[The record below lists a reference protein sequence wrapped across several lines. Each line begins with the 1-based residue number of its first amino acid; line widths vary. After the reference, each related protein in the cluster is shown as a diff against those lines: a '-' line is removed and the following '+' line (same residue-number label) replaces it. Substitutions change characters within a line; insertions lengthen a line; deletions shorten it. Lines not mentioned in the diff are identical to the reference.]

1 MRGNLLNNLRL
12 NSNRKI
18 RVAHL
23 ITGIGTGGTGE
34 NTLFTILGLDKEK
47 YHIDLVV
54 GEELRKDILKRIL
67 NKKFNLIQIRP
78 FGARHSFL
86 YDPILLLK
94 LIGLFKRGRY
104 DIVHTHTTK
113 SGILGRIAARIA
125 GVPIIIHGLHVNA
138 LEVFDSK
145 FINVI
150 TILLE
155 KITSKFTDAH
165 ISVSEVVSKKYLEYG
180 IGKKEKYFT
189 VKSGMELNKFYDAK
203 KNVDKQQKRKK
214 LGLTGKCFIIGNVG
228 RLEAS
233 KGHHFLFQAIKEILK
248 LRKDQPIKLLV
259 IGEGKDEE
267 KLIKYTKKLNIEK
280 KVIFTGYRK
289 DVAELMTTMDLFV
302 FTSLREGLPRVLV
315 QAAAVGIPSVAFNVD
330 GVPEI
335 LKDNYNGFLVEP
347 TNIKQ
352 LVERIIK
359 YIDNK
364 ELVRMHGENGQNI
377 VRNRWSVE
385 GMVKR
390 TDQIY
395 SYLVEKKLIIKNNTL
410 R

>member
-1 MRGNLLNNLRL
+1 M
-12 NSNRKI
+12 
-18 RVAHL
+18 
-23 ITGIGTGGTGE
+23 
-34 NTLFTILGLDKEK
+34 
-47 YHIDLVV
+47 
-54 GEELRKDILKRIL
+54 
-67 NKKFNLIQIRP
+67 
-78 FGARHSFL
+78 
-86 YDPILLLK
+86 
-94 LIGLFKRGRY
+94 
-104 DIVHTHTTK
+104 
-113 SGILGRIAARIA
+113 
-125 GVPIIIHGLHVNA
+125 PIIIYGLHVNA

-180 IGKKEKYFT
+180 IGKRIKYFT
-189 VKSGMELNKFYDAK
+189 VRSGMELNKFFNAK
-203 KNVDKQQKRKK
+203 GNVDNQQKRQE

-248 LRKDQPIKLLV
+248 FRKDQTIKLLV
-259 IGEGKDEE
+259 IGEGKDKE
-267 KLIKYTKKLNIEK
+267 KLIKYVKKLNLERN
-280 KVIFTGYRK
+280 VIFIGYRK
-289 DVAELMTTMDLFV
+289 DVAELMAIMDLFV

-315 QAAAVGIPSVAFNVD
+315 QAAAVGIPSIAFNVD
-330 GVPEI
+330 GVSEI

-347 TNIKQ
+347 TNIKK
-352 LVERIIK
+352 LAERIIK

-364 ELVRMHGENGQNI
+364 ELIRMHGKNGQNI

-395 SYLVEKKLIIKNNTL
+395 SYLVEKKITNKI
-410 R
+410 

>member
-1 MRGNLLNNLRL
+1 MRGNLLNNLRW
-12 NSNRKI
+12 NSNKKI

-23 ITGIGTGGTGE
+23 IAGIGTGGTGE

-54 GEELRKDILKRIL
+54 GEE
-67 NKKFNLIQIRP
+67 

-104 DIVHTHTTK
+104 DIVHTHSTK

-145 FINVI
+145 FINVT

-155 KITSKFTDAH
+155 KITGKFTDAH

-180 IGKKEKYFT
+180 IGKRIKYFT
-189 VKSGMELNKFYDAK
+189 VRSGMEINKFFDAK
-203 KNVDKQQKRKK
+203 ENVNNQQKRQE
-214 LGLTGKCFIIGNVG
+214 LGLSGKCFIIGNVG
-228 RLEAS
+228 RLETS

-248 LRKDQPIKLLV
+248 FRKDQPIKLLV
-259 IGEGKDEE
+259 IGEGKDKE
-267 KLIKYTKKLNIEK
+267 KLIKYAKKLNIEK

-289 DVAELMTTMDLFV
+289 DVAELMAIMNLFV

-330 GVPEI
+330 GVSEI

-347 TNIKQ
+347 TDIKQ
-352 LVERIIK
+352 LAERIIK

-364 ELVRMHGENGQNI
+364 ELLRMHGKNGQNV
-377 VRNRWSVE
+377 VRDRWSVE
-385 GMVKR
+385 GMVRR

-395 SYLVEKKLIIKNNTL
+395 SDLVEKKINKYS
-410 R
+410 

>member
-1 MRGNLLNNLRL
+1 L

-23 ITGIGTGGTGE
+23 IAGIGTGGAGE
-34 NTLFTILGLDKEK
+34 NTLFTILGLDKKK
-47 YHIDLVV
+47 YRIDLVV
-54 GEELRKDILKRIL
+54 GEESRKDILKRII
-67 NKKFNLIQIRP
+67 NKKINLIQIRP
-78 FGARHSFL
+78 FKARHSFL

-94 LIGLFKRGRY
+94 LIGLFKRGQY
-104 DIVHTHTTK
+104 DIVHTHSTK
-113 SGILGRIAARIA
+113 PGILGRIAAKIA

-155 KITSKFTDAH
+155 KITGKFTDAH
-165 ISVSEVVSKKYLEYG
+165 ISVSEIVSKKYLEYG
-180 IGKKEKYFT
+180 IGKRIKYFT
-189 VKSGMELNKFYDAK
+189 VRSGMEINKFFNAK
-203 KNVDKQQKRKK
+203 GKVNNQQKRQE
-214 LGLTGKCFIIGNVG
+214 LGINREDFIIGNVG
-228 RLEAS
+228 RLEVS

-248 LRKDQPIKLLV
+248 FRKDQPIKLLV
-259 IGEGKDEE
+259 IGEGEEKE
-267 KLIKYTKKLNIEK
+267 KLIKYAKKLNIEK
-280 KVIFTGYRK
+280 KIIFTGYRK
-289 DVAELMTTMDLFV
+289 DVAELMAIMDLFV

-315 QAAAVGIPSVAFNVD
+315 QAAAVGIPSVAFNID
-330 GVPEI
+330 GVSEI
-335 LKDNYNGFLVEP
+335 LKDNYNGFLIEP

-364 ELVRMHGENGQNI
+364 ESIRIHGKNGQNV

-385 GMVKR
+385 EMVKR

-395 SYLVEKKLIIKNNTL
+395 SHLVEKKITNKI
-410 R
+410 

>member
-1 MRGNLLNNLRL
+1 MRGSLLNNLRL
-12 NSNRKI
+12 NLNRKI

-23 ITGIGTGGTGE
+23 IAGIDTGGTGE
-34 NTLFTILGLDKEK
+34 NTLFTIEGLDEK
-47 YHIDLVV
+47 KYRIDLVI
-54 GEELRKDILKRIL
+54 GKELRKDILKRIL
-67 NKKFNLIQIRP
+67 NKKINLIQIRP
-78 FGARHSFL
+78 FKARHNFL

-94 LIGLFKRGRY
+94 LLGLFKRGRY
-104 DIVHTHTTK
+104 DIVHTHATK

-145 FINVI
+145 FINV
-150 TILLE
+150 TTMLLE

-165 ISVSEVVSKKYLEYG
+165 ISVSEIVSQKYLEYG
-180 IGKKEKYFT
+180 IGKRIKYFT
-189 VKSGMELNKFYDAK
+189 VRSGMELNKFFNAK
-203 KNVDKQQKRKK
+203 GNVDNQQKRQE
-214 LGLTGKCFIIGNVG
+214 LGLAGECFIIGNVG

-233 KGHHFLFQAIKEILK
+233 KGHHFLFRAIKEILK
-248 LRKDQPIKLLV
+248 FRKDQPIKLLV
-259 IGEGKDEE
+259 IGEGEDKE
-267 KLIKYTKKLNIEK
+267 KLIKYTKVLNLEK
-280 KVIFTGYRK
+280 NVIFTGYRE
-289 DVAELMTTMDLFV
+289 DVEKLMALMDIFV
-302 FTSLREGLPRVLV
+302 LTSLREGLPRVLV
-315 QAAAVGIPSVAFNVD
+315 QAAAVGMPSIAFNID
-330 GVPEI
+330 GVSEI

-364 ELVRMHGENGQNI
+364 ELIRLHGKNGQNV

-385 GMVKR
+385 GMVKK

-395 SYLVEKKLIIKNNTL
+395 SYLIEKKINNKI

>member
-1 MRGNLLNNLRL
+1 MRGNLLNNLRW
-12 NSNRKI
+12 NSNKKI

-23 ITGIGTGGTGE
+23 IAGIGTGGTGE
-34 NTLFTILGLDKEK
+34 NTLFTILGLDKKK

-54 GEELRKDILKRIL
+54 GVELKKDILKRIL
-67 NKKFNLIQIRP
+67 NKKINLIQIRP

-94 LIGLFKRGRY
+94 LIVLFKRGRY
-104 DIVHTHTTK
+104 DIVHTHSTK

-138 LEVFDSK
+138 LEVFNSK
-145 FINVI
+145 FINVT

-180 IGKKEKYFT
+180 IGKKMKYFT
-189 VKSGMELNKFYDAK
+189 VRSGMEINKFFDAK
-203 KNVDKQQKRKK
+203 GKVNNQQKRQE
-214 LGLTGKCFIIGNVG
+214 LGLSGKCFIIGNVG

-248 LRKDQPIKLLV
+248 FRKDQPIKLLV
-259 IGEGKDEE
+259 IGEGEDKE
-267 KLIKYTKKLNIEK
+267 KLIKYAKKLNIEK
-280 KVIFTGYRK
+280 MVIFTGYRR
-289 DVAELMTTMDLFV
+289 DVAELMAIMNLFV

-330 GVPEI
+330 GISEI

-347 TNIKQ
+347 TNFKQ

-364 ELVRMHGENGQNI
+364 ELLRMHGKNGQN
-377 VRNRWSVE
+377 VVKDRWSVE
-385 GMVKR
+385 GMVRR

-395 SYLVEKKLIIKNNTL
+395 SDLVEKKINKYS
-410 R
+410 

>member
-1 MRGNLLNNLRL
+1 MRGSLLNNLRL
-12 NSNRKI
+12 NLNRKI

-23 ITGIGTGGTGE
+23 IAGIGTGGTGE
-34 NTLFTILGLDKEK
+34 NTLFTIEGLDKKK

-54 GEELRKDILKRIL
+54 GEELRKDKLKRIL
-67 NKKFNLIQIRP
+67 NKKINLIQIRP
-78 FGARHSFL
+78 FKTRHNFL

-104 DIVHTHTTK
+104 DIVHTHATK

-145 FINVI
+145 FINI
-150 TILLE
+150 TTILLE

-165 ISVSEVVSKKYLEYG
+165 ISVSAVVSNKYLEYG
-180 IGKKEKYFT
+180 IGKRIKYFT
-189 VKSGMELNKFYDAK
+189 VRSGMELNKFFNAK
-203 KNVDKQQKRKK
+203 GNVDNQQKRKE

-259 IGEGKDEE
+259 IGEGGEKE
-267 KLIKYTKKLNIEK
+267 KLIKYTKELNLEK
-280 KVIFTGYRK
+280 NIIFTGYRK
-289 DVAELMTTMDLFV
+289 DVEKLMALMDIFV
-302 FTSLREGLPRVLV
+302 LTSLREGLPRVLV
-315 QAAAVGIPSVAFNVD
+315 QAAAVGIPSIAFNVD
-330 GVPEI
+330 GVSEI
-335 LKDNYNGFLVEP
+335 LKDNYNGFLIEP
-347 TNIKQ
+347 TDIKQ

-364 ELVRMHGENGQNI
+364 ELIRIHGKNGQNV
-377 VRNRWSVE
+377 VRNRWSIE
-385 GMVKR
+385 GMVRKI
-390 TDQIY
+390 DQIY
-395 SYLVEKKLIIKNNTL
+395 SHLVEKKLIIKDNTV

>member
-1 MRGNLLNNLRL
+1 LNNLRL
-12 NSNRKI
+12 NSNKKI

-23 ITGIGTGGTGE
+23 IAGIGTGGTGE
-34 NTLFTILGLDKEK
+34 NTLFTIEGLDKKK

-54 GEELRKDILKRIL
+54 GEELRKDILKRIS
-67 NKKFNLIQIRP
+67 NKKINLIQIRP

-104 DIVHTHTTK
+104 DIIHTHSTK

-145 FINVI
+145 FINVT

-180 IGKKEKYFT
+180 IGKKMKYFT
-189 VKSGMELNKFYDAK
+189 VRSGMEINKFFDAK
-203 KNVDKQQKRKK
+203 GKVNNQQKRQE
-214 LGLTGKCFIIGNVG
+214 LGLSGKCFIIGNVG

-248 LRKDQPIKLLV
+248 FRKDQPIKLLV
-259 IGEGKDEE
+259 IGEGEDKE
-267 KLIKYTKKLNIEK
+267 KLIKYAKKLNIEK
-280 KVIFTGYRK
+280 MVIFTGYRR
-289 DVAELMTTMDLFV
+289 DVAELMAIMNLFV

-330 GVPEI
+330 GISEI

-364 ELVRMHGENGQNI
+364 ELLRMHGKNGQN
-377 VRNRWSVE
+377 VLKDRWSVE
-385 GMVKR
+385 GMVRR

-395 SYLVEKKLIIKNNTL
+395 SDLVEKKINKYS
-410 R
+410 

>member
-23 ITGIGTGGTGE
+23 IAGVGTGGAGE
-34 NTLFTILGLDKEK
+34 NTLFTIEGLDKKK
-47 YHIDLVV
+47 YRIDLVI
-54 GEELRKDILKRIL
+54 GKELRKDVSKRIL
-67 NKKFNLIQIRP
+67 NKKINLIQIRS
-78 FGARHSFL
+78 FRARHSFL

-104 DIVHTHTTK
+104 DIVHTHSTK

-145 FINVI
+145 FINVT

-180 IGKKEKYFT
+180 IGKRIKYFT
-189 VKSGMELNKFYDAK
+189 VRSGMEINKFFDAK
-203 KNVDKQQKRKK
+203 ENVNNQQKRQE
-214 LGLTGKCFIIGNVG
+214 LGLSGKCFIIGNVG
-228 RLEAS
+228 RLETS
-233 KGHHFLFQAIKEILK
+233 KGHHFLFQVIKEILK
-248 LRKDQPIKLLV
+248 FRKDQPIKLLV
-259 IGEGKDEE
+259 IGEGEDKE
-267 KLIKYTKKLNIEK
+267 KLIKYAKKLNIEK

-289 DVAELMTTMDLFV
+289 DVAELMAIMNLFV

-330 GVPEI
+330 GVSEI

-347 TNIKQ
+347 TDIKQ
-352 LVERIIK
+352 LAERIIK

-364 ELVRMHGENGQNI
+364 ELLRMHGKNAQNV
-377 VRNRWSVE
+377 VRDRWSVE

-395 SYLVEKKLIIKNNTL
+395 SDLVEKKINKYS
-410 R
+410 